1 MTRPAAAAGLTPFGP
16 ARYAAATPAGR
27 VANPYARGDHYP
39 YVCPHAAS
47 AKILHFNG
55 EVKPWRMARAQVAHP
70 TPAEGALCLWADL
83 GAARRAHRCGTVEA
97 CLTSCAGEW
106 HRYVGG
112 LGPLG
117 EP

>member
-1 MTRPAAAAGLTPFGP
+1 
-16 ARYAAATPAGR
+16 
-27 VANPYARGDHYP
+27 
-39 YVCPHAAS
+39 
-47 AKILHFNG
+47 
-55 EVKPWRMARAQVAHP
+55 MARAQVAHP

>member
-1 MTRPAAAAGLTPFGP
+1 MRHQARAAAGLRRAAYDRGAPP
-16 ARYAAATPAGR
+16 APD
-27 VANPYARGDHYP
+27 PYARGDHFP
-39 YVCPHAAS
+39 YVCPTAFS
-47 AKILHFNG
+47 AKALHFNG

-83 GAARRAHRCGTVEA
+83 GAARRAHRCGTVA
-97 CLTSCAGEW
+97 ARLTSCAGEW